1 MRLQA
6 GQKKPAAWSLSSL
19 EPQLRQR
26 KISCNSADSGDC
38 TGCSVIGINL
48 QEMVRLFRRRLR
60 RAGSLFLF
68 FDRLQQ
74 RCRKRDSEI
83 GEELVSLGGK
93 ASTHH
98 EADQRT
104 LQCSD
109 EQNDIGIE
117 ILRLSEDLQILKTT
131 VEKHEVENQHGDA
144 AFGADLEVGH
154 VHVVPDQ
161 RVRWESANANAKDR
175 IVFDGIEGTHH
186 EVLAILVGSVSG
198 LVGGAVARQGGKAII
213 EFSAGGGHHHGDDEA
228 GGYDQVKAP
237 SLDAE
242 VVESD
247 TARDYEVD
255 KTRPGC
261 GHENGDHHHQY
272 SAKPKYFDD
281 GLPGGD
287 HEGQGK
293 RHG

>member
-26 KISCNSADSGDC
+26 KIACNSADRGDC

-48 QEMVRLFRRRLR
+48 QEVARLFRRRLW

-74 RCRKRDSEI
+74 RCRKCDSEI
-83 GEELVSLGGK
+83 GEELVSLGHK

-117 ILRLSEDLQILKTT
+117 ILRLSENFQILKSAP
-131 VEKHEVENQHGDA
+131 EKHEIDNQH
-144 AFGADLEVGH
+144 
-154 VHVVPDQ
+154 
-161 RVRWESANANAKDR
+161 ANAKDG
-175 IVFDGIEGTHH
+175 IVFDGIEGAHH
-186 EVLAILVGSVSG
+186 EVLAILVGSVGG
-198 LVGGAVARQGGKAII
+198 LVGSAVARQGGKAII

-281 GLPGGD
+281 GIPGGD